1 MAELKPCPFKECRN
15 ENIEVLIDQVSF
27 TRYMYFAY
35 CTECGARGPRRDDEQ
50 QAIDA
55 WNKRS

>member
-1 MAELKPCPFKECRN
+1 MKELKPCPFKECGYKD
-15 ENIEVLIDQVSF
+15 IEVLLEQVSF
-27 TRYMYFAY
+27 TTYKFFAY
-35 CTECGARGPRRDDEQ
+35 CPDCGARGPRKDDEQ